1 MIELKCN
8 ILDEKINNSLDDCII
23 VGLDDNLTDN
33 FILKDN
39 YITEIESV
47 VKEPINQLIYE
58 FNDRIMSKKVYGIE

>member
-33 FILKDN
+33 FIL
-39 YITEIESV
+39 
-47 VKEPINQLIYE
+47 
-58 FNDRIMSKKVYGIE
+58 